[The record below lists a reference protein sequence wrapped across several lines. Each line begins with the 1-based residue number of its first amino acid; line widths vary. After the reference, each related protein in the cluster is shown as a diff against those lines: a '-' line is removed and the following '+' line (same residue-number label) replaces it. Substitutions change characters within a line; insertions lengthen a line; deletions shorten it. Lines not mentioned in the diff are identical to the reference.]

1 MTAPAASAGELLRA
15 WRQRRHLSQLE
26 LAVGAG
32 TSTRHLSFV
41 ETGKAKPGRDVL
53 LRVADHLDLPLRERN
68 ELLLAAGHAPAYPR
82 RDLED
87 AALEP
92 IRAALTR
99 ILEAHEPYPAMVLDR
114 GWNVVRANSGFLDM
128 GRWVDD
134 DLLEPPANAL
144 RIGLHP
150 RGLAR
155 ITANLAEIRA
165 LFLDRL
171 RRQVAITADADLAAL
186 LKEISDYPAPDSE
199 PVATTAAA
207 TAEIFTPVRLR
218 PPDGPELS
226 FLGTVATFGFAGEV
240 TSSELTIESLFPADA
255 ATREALQAGAP
266 TPFG

>member
-1 MTAPAASAGELLRA
+1 MRT
-15 WRQRRHLSQLE
+15 WRERRRLTQLE

-41 ETGKAKPGRDVL
+41 ETGKAKPGREVL

-68 ELLLAAGHAPAYPR
+68 ELLLAAGYAPPYPR

-92 IRAALTR
+92 VRAALTR
-99 ILEAHEPYPAMVLDR
+99 ILAAHEPFPAMVLDR

-128 GRWVDD
+128 GRWVDE

-144 RIGLHP
+144 RLGLHP
-150 RGLAR
+150 RGLAPF
-155 ITANLAEIRA
+155 TVNLAEVRA
-165 LFLDRL
+165 VFLERL
-171 RRQVAITADADLAAL
+171 RRQVAITADTDLAAL
-186 LKEISDYPAPDSE
+186 LREVSAYPAPVTE
-199 PVATTAAA
+199 PLETRAASA
-207 TAEIFTPVRLR
+207 AEIFTPLLLR

-255 ATREALQAGAP
+255 ATREALQARGP

>member
-1 MTAPAASAGELLRA
+1 MTAPAASAGELLRD
-15 WRQRRHLSQLE
+15 WRRRRRLSQLE
-26 LAVGAG
+26 LAIGAG
-32 TSTRHLSFV
+32 TSTRHLSYV
-41 ETGKAKPGRDVL
+41 ETGRARPGRDVL

-68 ELLLAAGHAPAYPR
+68 ELLLAAGHAPAYQR

-92 IRAALTR
+92 VRAALSR

-114 GWNVVRANSGFLDM
+114 GWNVVRANSGFLAM

-134 DLLEPPANAL
+134 DLLQPPANAL

-150 RGLAR
+150 RGLAP
-155 ITANLAEIRA
+155 ITVNLGEIRGR
-165 LFLDRL
+165 FLARL
-171 RRQVAITADADLAAL
+171 RRQVAITADADLAGL
-186 LKEISDYPAPDSE
+186 LDEVSAYPAPDSS
-199 PVATTAAA
+199 PVATSAA
-207 TAEIFTPVRLR
+207 AEIFTPVRLR

-240 TSSELTIESLFPADA
+240 TSSELTIESLFPADD
-255 ATREALQAGAP
+255 ATREALRAGGP

>member
-1 MTAPAASAGELLRA
+1 MT
-15 WRQRRHLSQLE
+15 QLE
-26 LAVGAG
+26 LALGAG

-41 ETGKAKPGRDVL
+41 ETGKARPGRDVL
-53 LRVADHLDLPLRERN
+53 LRVADHLELPLRERN

-92 IRAALTR
+92 VRAALTR

-150 RGLAR
+150 RGLAPL
-155 ITANLAEIRA
+155 TVNLAEVRA
-165 LFLDRL
+165 VFLERL
-171 RRQVAITADADLAAL
+171 RRQVAVTADADLADL
-186 LKEISDYPAPDSE
+186 LQEVSAYPAPDTE
-199 PVATTAAA
+199 PVATSTAP
-207 TAEIFTPVRLR
+207 AEIFTPLRLR

-240 TSSELTIESLFPADA
+240 TSSELSIESLFPADE
-255 ATREALQAGAP
+255 ATREALLAGGP